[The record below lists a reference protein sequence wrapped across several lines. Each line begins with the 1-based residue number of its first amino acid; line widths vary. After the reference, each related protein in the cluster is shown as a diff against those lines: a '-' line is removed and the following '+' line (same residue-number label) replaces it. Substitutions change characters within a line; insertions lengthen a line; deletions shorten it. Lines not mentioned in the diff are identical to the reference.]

1 MKTLER
7 MGAESYLYGKM
18 VMRAVNYVLED
29 KAAFQI
35 FLADGRIEMHNI
47 AIERCFRH
55 IANGRRNRLHT
66 GSHKAAQNLAF
77 MYSLYESCKMNNLN
91 FGLYIE
97 DILIR
102 IMNGDED
109 SLAML
114 LCTFMQ
120 GRKEKEYAW

>member
-1 MKTLER
+1 
-7 MGAESYLYGKM
+7 
-18 VMRAVNYVLED
+18 
-29 KAAFQI
+29 
-35 FLADGRIEMHNI
+35 
-47 AIERCFRH
+47 
-55 IANGRRNRLHT
+55 
-66 GSHKAAQNLAF
+66 
-77 MYSLYESCKMNNLN
+77 MNNLN

-120 GRKEKEYAW
+120 GRKEKSMHGKRSISNQYKFNFL

>member
-1 MKTLER
+1 
-7 MGAESYLYGKM
+7 
-18 VMRAVNYVLED
+18 
-29 KAAFQI
+29 
-35 FLADGRIEMHNI
+35 
-47 AIERCFRH
+47 
-55 IANGRRNRLHT
+55 
-66 GSHKAAQNLAF
+66 
-77 MYSLYESCKMNNLN
+77 MNNLN

-109 SLAML
+109 NLAML

>member
-1 MKTLER
+1 
-7 MGAESYLYGKM
+7 
-18 VMRAVNYVLED
+18 
-29 KAAFQI
+29 
-35 FLADGRIEMHNI
+35 
-47 AIERCFRH
+47 
-55 IANGRRNRLHT
+55 
-66 GSHKAAQNLAF
+66 

-120 GRKEKEYAW
+120 GRKEQEYAW

>member
-1 MKTLER
+1 
-7 MGAESYLYGKM
+7 
-18 VMRAVNYVLED
+18 
-29 KAAFQI
+29 
-35 FLADGRIEMHNI
+35 
-47 AIERCFRH
+47 
-55 IANGRRNRLHT
+55 
-66 GSHKAAQNLAF
+66 
-77 MYSLYESCKMNNLN
+77 MNNLN

-120 GRKEKEYAW
+120 GRKEKSMHGKRSISNQYKFNFYRIHMDVTA